1 MIVPSI
7 HFIVKQC
14 HTQWRSSLFRTIF
27 IINRR
32 QLATK
37 VEQKKDSKSKEN
49 DTLVQ
54 STTNNQIEVATFKE
68 KGKTKTTCLMK
79 CII

>member
-1 MIVPSI
+1 MIVPSV

-14 HTQWRSSLFRTIF
+14 HNQWRSLLFRTIVV
-27 IINRR
+27 INRR

-37 VEQKKDSKSKEN
+37 VQQKKDSTRKEN
-49 DTLVQ
+49 ESLVQ

-68 KGKTKTTCLMK
+68 KGETIFYM
-79 CII
+79 

>member
-1 MIVPSI
+1 MIVPSV

-14 HTQWRSSLFRTIF
+14 HNQWRSLLFRTIVV
-27 IINRR
+27 INRR

-37 VEQKKDSKSKEN
+37 VQQKKDSTRKEN
-49 DTLVQ
+49 ESLVQ

-68 KGKTKTTCLMK
+68 KGETIFHM
-79 CII
+79 

>member
-1 MIVPSI
+1 MIIPSVNLI
-7 HFIVKQC
+7 LKQC
-14 HTQWRSSLFRTIF
+14 HNQWRSSVFRTIVV
-27 IINRR
+27 INQR

-37 VEQKKDSKSKEN
+37 GQQKNNSKLQDN

-68 KGKTKTTCLMK
+68 KGKNISDEMFSM
-79 CII
+79 

>member
-1 MIVPSI
+1 MIVPSV

-14 HTQWRSSLFRTIF
+14 HNQWRSLLFRTIVV
-27 IINRR
+27 INRR

-37 VEQKKDSKSKEN
+37 VQQKKDSTRKEN
-49 DTLVQ
+49 DSLVQ

-68 KGKTKTTCLMK
+68 KGETIFHM
-79 CII
+79 